1 MMRTIMENSV
11 RRLSGRTPAALL
23 LAGLVLAA
31 ATTACAPGAGDPEAA
46 PSAEHEAPAL
56 LPTHLDLDLKVDY
69 DAGRVDGLATWTLRN
84 VGDVAIREVPVQ
96 VGRLMRVRGVR
107 LGQRPLDVEQ
117 DVVTYGD
124 WPEFQV
130 DQAWARLPEPLAPG
144 ASAEISIDY
153 GGILVPYTETGMR
166 YVQDHVDRDFTILRS
181 ESFAFPQVRVPSYA
195 GLRSMP
201 RGEFTYSMRLT
212 APSDLVVATGAP
224 EKSKTPAGDSL
235 STWTFAS
242 DTPVPFLFAA
252 IAPYE
257 VLSDGDL
264 RVYHLA
270 EDGEGARTLMSA
282 MRETLSTYERWFGD
296 VNAPLRLHVIEIPEG
311 WGSQADLHAGII
323 QTADAFRDRSQLSQ
337 LYHELAHLWH
347 PADVDAAPPRWNEGL
362 ATFLAHRM
370 AAERGESAPLDSVFA
385 ALARRQVAR
394 FENGAPSDT
403 LAMIDYGVA
412 GATDL
417 SYGTGALMFYA
428 LYRMLGPD
436 AFDRALA
443 SWFRTYRE
451 SGSTTPQFVA
461 TMEAAGGPGLEPVFR
476 DWLETAGWYQRL
488 GSGEDLAALV
498 ASYRGG
504 R

>member
-1 MMRTIMENSV
+1 MMRAIMETSV
-11 RRLSGRTPAALL
+11 RRLADHTPAALL
-23 LAGLVLAA
+23 FVGLVLT
-31 ATTACAPGAGDPEAA
+31 ATTAACAPGGVDHDED
-46 PSAEHEAPAL
+46 SASGHEAPAL
-56 LPTHLDLDLKVDY
+56 LLTNLDLDLAVDY
-69 DAGRVDGLATWTLRN
+69 DAGRVDGVATWTLRN

-96 VGRLMRVRGVR
+96 VGRLMRVRVVR
-107 LGQRPLDVEQ
+107 LGQRSLDVEQ

-130 DQAWARLPEPLAPG
+130 DQAWARLPEPLVPG
-144 ASAEISIDY
+144 ESTEISIEY

-166 YVQDHVDRDFTILRS
+166 YVRDHVDRDFTILRS
-181 ESFAFPQVRVPSYA
+181 ESFAFPQLRVPSYA
-195 GLRSMP
+195 GLRSIP

-212 APSDLVVATGAP
+212 VPSDLVVATGAP
-224 EKSKTPAGDSL
+224 ETSRSPAADSL

-242 DTPVPFLFAA
+242 DAPVPFLFAA

-264 RVYHLA
+264 RVYHFA
-270 EDGEGARTLMSA
+270 RDEEGARTLMSA

-323 QTADAFRDRSQLSQ
+323 QTADAFRDRSELSQ

-362 ATFLAHRM
+362 ATFLAYRM

-385 ALARRQVAR
+385 GLARRQAAR

-417 SYGTGALMFYA
+417 SYGTGALMFFA
-428 LYRMLGPD
+428 LYRTLGRD

-443 SWFRTYRE
+443 SWFRAYRD

-461 TMEAAGGPGLEPVFR
+461 AMEAAGGADLEPLFR
-476 DWLETAGWYQRL
+476 DWLETAGWYRRL
-488 GSGEDLAALV
+488 RSGESLAALV